1 MTFFRDHLQQSLTQ
15 YFHNLFTSDF
25 LVPFKSQGKQ
35 KTIIMESLPTEILD
49 HILKQIK
56 CESCQKY
63 CDQIKLN
70 YLYQECSKTCSR
82 WNNILENMF
91 KQLPFP
97 PPCIAMIQIALYM
110 HQRNRYG
117 NYGSSLFTIKQLT
130 KLEKEFQFNKYLT
143 RFRRIEIADA
153 IQLNETQ
160 VKIWFQNRRM
170 AQKRFISSRSSSSGR
185 W

>member
-1 MTFFRDHLQQSLTQ
+1 
-15 YFHNLFTSDF
+15 
-25 LVPFKSQGKQ
+25 
-35 KTIIMESLPTEILD
+35 MESLPTEILD
-49 HILKQIK
+49 HIFKQIK

-63 CDQIKLN
+63 CDHIKLH

-82 WNNILENMF
+82 WNDILENIF
-91 KQLPFP
+91 KPFM
-97 PPCIAMIQIALYM
+97 PPCLGNMIRIAQVMKKVKSKE
-110 HQRNRYG
+110 RFRYG
-117 NYGSSLFTIKQLT
+117 STLFTTKQLT
-130 KLEKEFQFNKYLT
+130 ELEKEFQLDKYLT
-143 RFRRIEIADA
+143 RFRRIEIATA

>member
-1 MTFFRDHLQQSLTQ
+1 
-15 YFHNLFTSDF
+15 
-25 LVPFKSQGKQ
+25 
-35 KTIIMESLPTEILD
+35 MESLPTEILD
-49 HILKQIK
+49 HIFKQIK

-63 CDQIKLN
+63 CDQIELN

-82 WNNILENMF
+82 WNNVLENMF
-91 KQLPFP
+91 KQLVFQ
-97 PPCIAMIQIALYM
+97 PPCLGNMIRIALYM
-110 HQRNRYG
+110 PRSSRNPDMHERFRYG
-117 NYGSSLFTIKQLT
+117 ITPFTIKQLT
-130 KLEKEFQFNKYLT
+130 KLEKEFQLDKYLT
-143 RFRRIEIADA
+143 RFRRIEIATA

>member
-1 MTFFRDHLQQSLTQ
+1 
-15 YFHNLFTSDF
+15 
-25 LVPFKSQGKQ
+25 
-35 KTIIMESLPTEILD
+35 MESLPTEILD

-56 CESCQKY
+56 CEFCQK
-63 CDQIKLN
+63 CQTKFN
-70 YLYQECSKTCSR
+70 SSYQKCSKTCSR

-170 AQKRFISSRSSSSGR
+170 AQKRFISSRSS
-185 W
+185 

>member
-1 MTFFRDHLQQSLTQ
+1 
-15 YFHNLFTSDF
+15 
-25 LVPFKSQGKQ
+25 
-35 KTIIMESLPTEILD
+35 MESLPTEILD

-91 KQLPFP
+91 KQLLFP
-97 PPCIAMIQIALYM
+97 PPCTGVIQIALYM
-110 HQRNRYG
+110 QRHERYRYG
-117 NYGSSLFTIKQLT
+117 ITPFTIKQLT
-130 KLEKEFQFNKYLT
+130 KLEKEFQFNQYLD
-143 RFRRIEIADA
+143 RFRRIEIATA

>member
-1 MTFFRDHLQQSLTQ
+1 MPQSLTQ
-15 YFHNLFTSDF
+15 HLCCISFYFHNLFTADF
-25 LVPFKSQGKQ
+25 VVPFKSQGKQ

-56 CESCQKY
+56 CEFCQK
-63 CDQIKLN
+63 CQTKFN
-70 YLYQECSKTCSR
+70 YSYQKCSKTCSR

-110 HQRNRYG
+110 QMHERYRHG
-117 NYGSSLFTIKQLT
+117 RTHFTLKQLT

-143 RFRRIEIADA
+143 KFRRIEIASA

-160 VKIWFQNRRM
+160 VHIWFKNRRV
-170 AQKRFISSRSSSSGR
+170 AQRRLM
-185 W
+185 

>member
-1 MTFFRDHLQQSLTQ
+1 
-15 YFHNLFTSDF
+15 
-25 LVPFKSQGKQ
+25 
-35 KTIIMESLPTEILD
+35 MESLPTEILD

-56 CESCQKY
+56 CEFCQK
-63 CDQIKLN
+63 CLTKFN
-70 YLYQECSKTCSR
+70 YSYQKCSKTCSR

-91 KQLPFP
+91 KQLLFP
-97 PPCIAMIQIALYM
+97 PPCTGVIQIALYM
-110 HQRNRYG
+110 QMHERYIHG
-117 NYGSSLFTIKQLT
+117 RTHFTLKQLT
-130 KLEKEFQFNKYLT
+130 KLEKEFQFNQYLD
-143 RFRRIEIADA
+143 RFRRIEIATA